1 MAAAVGTLA
10 VAGCGSST
18 KTVSGTGANGQ
29 VTTQTVPDTH
39 FAELSPDLLRP
50 LTNKVD
56 GLSSKLTAL
65 VGGQKT
71 DQSNPAAI
79 ASASGATDA
88 LGCASGGRGVGIKD
102 ISSSLHQRSTG
113 MALLLGIR
121 ARPAWHRIGCVAARQ
136 TGN

>member
-71 DQSNPAAI
+71 DQSNPAVRRQRLRRHRRTRLRQRRPW
-79 ASASGATDA
+79 S
-88 LGCASGGRGVGIKD
+88 RVKD